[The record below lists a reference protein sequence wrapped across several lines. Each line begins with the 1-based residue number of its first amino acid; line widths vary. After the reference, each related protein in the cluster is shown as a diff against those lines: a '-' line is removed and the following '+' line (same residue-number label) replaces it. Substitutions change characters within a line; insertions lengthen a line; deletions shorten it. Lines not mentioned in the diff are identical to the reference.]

1 MPIDLTIKST
11 SNRSGYNQVKQTI
24 DKMIPD

>member
-11 SNRSGYNQVKQTI
+11 SNRSGYNKVKQTI